1 MRFSKVEAWSFGK
14 SKKKNNL
21 NNNPGPSDY
30 ENIKD
35 FSKRSPSWK

>member
-21 NNNPGPSDY
+21 NNNPGPSEYD
-30 ENIKD
+30 IKNN
-35 FSKRSPSWK
+35 SKRSPSWK